1 MLLNTTNT
9 LENCGKA
16 KNKEETKMRKIILSQ
31 QGCSKCKTLADQCPD
46 AEVIMPQ
53 PAELLS
59 LARMLN
65 IQSLPIVVLTGEPQ
79 ELATIL

>member
-1 MLLNTTNT
+1 
-9 LENCGKA
+9 
-16 KNKEETKMRKIILSQ
+16 MRKIILSQ

-46 AEVIMPQ
+46 AEVVMPQ

-79 ELATIL
+79 ELAEALK